1 MQYLFEKT
9 WNKYRL
15 SAGYT
20 FYVRRANQ
28 YEAIVG
34 IDIHDGRKILYQFAY
49 DVLGNSFKMTIDYS
63 KISGLPLR
71 YEQQRPTDFD
81 EVWNSLEFRVLFREN
96 VNDFTIVFDAT
107 TNYNDLKLFVRD
119 ILNGLLSV

>member
-1 MQYLFEKT
+1 
-9 WNKYRL
+9 
-15 SAGYT
+15 
-20 FYVRRANQ
+20 
-28 YEAIVG
+28 
-34 IDIHDGRKILYQFAY
+34 
-49 DVLGNSFKMTIDYS
+49 MTIDYS